1 MGTRYRFTQETIRL
15 AASAPGPAWHNGR
28 MSTRRSARQDLTPA
42 GSLEEARLQ
51 QVLGYQLAQACIVTD
66 AIFRSEVGEPLELRP
81 VEYTAL
87 TLIAENPGGSL
98 ARLAR
103 ALSVTPPNIT
113 ALVDRLESRGLVH
126 RSASAQ
132 DRRAQVLAVT
142 RKGADL
148 ARKATDRI
156 LAAERGALA
165 LSAGEQAI
173 LVELLHKVACA
184 REGATRPGAAVSAPG
199 TRPRPA

>member
-1 MGTRYRFTQETIRL
+1 M
-15 AASAPGPAWHNGR
+15 APMTARRTGR
-28 MSTRRSARQDLTPA
+28 PDLTPA

-51 QVLGYQLAQACIVTD
+51 QVLGYQLAQANIVTD
-66 AIFRSEVGEPLELRP
+66 AIFRVEVGQPLELRP

-113 ALVDRLESRGLVH
+113 ALVDRLEERGLVQ

-132 DRRAQVLAVT
+132 DRRAQVLGVT
-142 RKGADL
+142 RKGAEL

-156 LAAERGALA
+156 LAAERVALA

-173 LVELLHKVACA
+173 LAELLHKVACA
-184 REGATRPGAAVSAPG
+184 RERVA
-199 TRPRPA
+199 RPANDAAR

>member
-1 MGTRYRFTQETIRL
+1 
-15 AASAPGPAWHNGR
+15 
-28 MSTRRSARQDLTPA
+28 MSTRRTSRQDLTPA

-51 QVLGYQLAQACIVTD
+51 QVLGYQLAQANIVTD
-66 AIFRSEVGEPLELRP
+66 AIFRSEVEQSLELRP
-81 VEYTAL
+81 VEYTVL

-113 ALVDRLESRGLVH
+113 ALVDRLEGRGLVQ
-126 RSASAQ
+126 RSASAH

-156 LAAERGALA
+156 IAAERTALA

-173 LVELLHKVACA
+173 LAELLHKVACA
-184 REGATRPGAAVSAPG
+184 REGATR
-199 TRPRPA
+199 R